1 MMAVNMTPT
10 TERVAQKSA
19 THSRRSI
26 PLFNSP
32 KIRKSMGQLPNGSPV
47 VLLDTSLDKAI
58 SAAGVEFDPSK
69 TASLVVCIC
78 YVYEQLSPLMKIINF
93 RTMMNK
99 SYGNDRGKGQLNC
112 NNKIWPLLQ
121 PLLIVE
127 SLWVLQLE

>member
-69 TASLVVCIC
+69 TASLVVCIMLC
-78 YVYEQLSPLMKIINF
+78 I
-93 RTMMNK
+93 
-99 SYGNDRGKGQLNC
+99 
-112 NNKIWPLLQ
+112 
-121 PLLIVE
+121 
-127 SLWVLQLE
+127 